1 MRASGSTF
9 GQSRRALVTAG
20 AVGLIGLPLLAACSG
35 ADEKNVG
42 AVEDLM
48 REHGVLRRVL
58 LVYAQSAPRLRA
70 DAASVLASHL
80 NRAAKLFHDFGEDYH
95 ERKLEEAYIFPR
107 VQKAGGSAGGMV
119 DTLLKQHQRG
129 REITAFILSATAS
142 GTVSAANAEPL
153 ARAFETFV
161 RMYQNHTA
169 REDTVIFP
177 AWKDVLSGRE
187 IEELGEKFED
197 IEKAQFG
204 GDGFESAVKQMDGI
218 ERALG
223 FADLS
228 LFTAPPPPRP
238 GKSPGG
244 AGTATAKAPL
254 SSPLPPS
261 WIP

>member
-1 MRASGSTF
+1 M
-9 GQSRRALVTAG
+9 TAG
-20 AVGLIGLPLLAACSG
+20 TLGLAGLAACSG
-35 ADEKNVG
+35 SDAKDVG

-58 LVYAQSAPRLRA
+58 LVYAESVPRLRA

-80 NRAAKLFHDFGEDYH
+80 NKAAQLFHDFGEEYH
-95 ERKLEEAYIFPR
+95 ERKLEEAHIFPR
-107 VQKAGGSAGGMV
+107 IAKAGGPAAGLV

-129 REITAFILSATAS
+129 REITVFILGATAT
-142 GTVSAANAEPL
+142 GTVSAVNAEPL

-177 AWKDVLSGRE
+177 AWKDALSASE
-187 IEELGEKFED
+187 IEELGDQFED

-204 GDGFESAVKQMDGI
+204 GDGFADAVKQVDGI

-223 FADLS
+223 FAGLAQ
-228 LFTAPPPPRP
+228 FTAPPPPQS
-238 GKSPGG
+238 GKSSGKGG
-244 AGTATAKAPL
+244 NATAKAPL
-254 SSPLPPS
+254 SSPLPPN
-261 WIP
+261 WVP